1 MRVRISD
8 KQALLSISPAQLMA
22 YLRNKGAR
30 QVDEFPG
37 KAAVWSYGDEELL
50 VPLATRF
57 ADYAARMADILAVL
71 EQKEERSQLQIL
83 HDLQYCDFDIIRV
96 KISSEDSRNDS
107 FNFVRCLDFIA
118 KMRELLLA
126 AACAAVTYK
135 QHYTGRKPDKAIRFI
150 NNVRFGQTEQGSFV
164 LQLLSPVT
172 IKNERDS
179 LYIKRVVPTLQYML
193 EHIDGAI
200 CKRLPFLESCLNTD
214 IYNILVDMYDSVR
227 DCCIG
232 IEIAYSGMRKEK
244 RPRYITQIDQ
254 LAISRTKEFIGKL
267 SFENNMILDKEFP
280 EASFVLPQ
288 AELWENEKLRIQ
300 GYVIGLYNDE
310 SKRKREVKIKAV
322 SLASRLLLVEL
333 PDEDYSRAIMAH
345 INRQLVELTGTVVKS
360 GRTLRLIA
368 DSPLTIVEDNA

>member
-22 YLRNKGAR
+22 YLRSKGAR
-30 QVDEFPG
+30 QVDEFSG
-37 KAAVWSYGDEELL
+37 KATVWSYGDEELL

-71 EQKEERSQLQIL
+71 EQMEERSQLQIL
-83 HDLQYCDFDIIRV
+83 HDLQYSDFDIIRV
-96 KISSEDSRNDS
+96 KISSEDSRNGS
-107 FNFVRCLDFIA
+107 FNFVRSLDFIT

-126 AACAAVTYK
+126 AACAAATHK

-179 LYIKRVVPTLQYML
+179 LYIKRVVPTLQYTL
-193 EHIDGAI
+193 ESINEIIHR
-200 CKRLPFLESCLNTD
+200 RLPFSEFSLNTD
-214 IYNILVDMYDSVR
+214 IYNILGNMCGTVN
-227 DCCIG
+227 DCYIG
-232 IEIAYSGMRKEK
+232 IEIAYSGMREEK

-345 INRQLVELTGTVVKS
+345 INRKLVELTGTVVKS

-368 DSPLTIVEDNA
+368 DSPLIIVEDNA